1 VSSPVSSSLGALHFA
16 ATTLTPHTRTAHTPS
31 QAAAEILDNFAC
43 PALPTVRNKSAYL
56 ATIMK
61 RFRADATA
69 GGIAAHAAAALSPAA
84 AAAAAAAVDAALAA
98 LFARGAVA
106 AEQIDQRAIEYLH
119 SLPEHVALAA
129 VAELGAANLTTV
141 RNVAAYFKG
150 ICRRHA
156 QMAGLEAPAG
166 GAPGGGAMMG
176 GMGMMHHPHGM
187 MPPQQ
192 QQAPYPGAYPGGYPA
207 APQQPYGQSYG
218 APPMPYGAP
227 PPPYGAPQHAYAQA
241 PPQPYGAPQ
250 QQHAAYAQQAQAHAA
265 AAYAQ
270 QQAAA
275 YAAQQQHA
283 AYAAQQAA
291 YAAAYG
297 QPPPGAPPAAAPA
310 ADPYAAYY
318 GYPPAAGAA
327 YPGAAAPGAY
337 DPYAAAAAAAAAP
350 IQLAPAVTQRLN
362 EFFAA
367 TGAIFDGG
375 AWEMLRQLPEAAA
388 LTALEQVHGALVGDK
403 GVRNPSA
410 YFTGI
415 ARKHLGL
422 GGAAGAGAYGDG
434 VPADAALA
442 SLPPRLRELLESQM
456 ACGVLS
462 RDKIDFRVVDTLRR
476 LSEEQAIAALEEM
489 ARTDLSRL
497 RNPSAYLMGICN
509 KHLKG

>member
-1 VSSPVSSSLGALHFA
+1 
-16 ATTLTPHTRTAHTPS
+16 
-31 QAAAEILDNFAC
+31 
-43 PALPTVRNKSAYL
+43 VRNKSAYL
-56 ATIMK
+56 ASIMK
-61 RFRADATA
+61 RFRTEAHA

-84 AAAAAAAVDAALAA
+84 AAAAAASVDAAMQA
-98 LFARGAVA
+98 LFARGALA
-106 AEQIDQRAIEYLH
+106 AEQIDARAIEYLH

-156 QMAGLEAPAG
+156 QMAGLEGPAG
-166 GAPGGGAMMG
+166 GAPGGGAGMMMG
-176 GMGMMHHPHGM
+176 PGGGMMGM
-187 MPPQQ
+187 PP
-192 QQAPYPGAYPGGYPA
+192 QAPYPGAYPGAYG
-207 APQQPYGQSYG
+207 APQAPYGQ
-218 APPMPYGAP
+218 PYGAP
-227 PPPYGAPQHAYAQA
+227 YGQQAYGQQAYGQAPPPYGAPQQPQA
-241 PPQPYGAPQ
+241 YGAPP
-250 QQHAAYAQQAQAHAA
+250 HAAYAAQQHAAA

-270 QQAAA
+270 QQ
-275 YAAQQQHA
+275 QQHA
-283 AYAAQQAA
+283 AYAVQQQAAYAAQQQAA

-297 QPPPGAPPAAAPA
+297 QAPPGAAAAAAPA
-310 ADPYAAYY
+310 ADPYAAYAAAY
-318 GYPPAAGAA
+318 GYPPGAYGAAAPGGAQAAGV
-327 YPGAAAPGAY
+327 YPAAAPGAY
-337 DPYAAAAAAAAAP
+337 DPYAAAAAAPVMAPAP

-415 ARKHLGL
+415 ARKHLGMG
-422 GGAAGAGAYGDG
+422 GGAGGGAYGDG
-434 VPADAALA
+434 VPADAALS
-442 SLPPRLRELLESQM
+442 SLPPRLRDMLEAHMRS
-456 ACGVLS
+456 GVFS

-476 LSEEQAIAALEEM
+476 LSEDQAIAALEEM

-497 RNPSAYLMGICN
+497 RNFSAYLMGICN